1 MSKYLI
7 AGLLMI
13 TEQLALIILFITPG
27 LFISSFFN
35 MKTEFLLTSSFAI
48 FFWGFSSFLIPMNFF
63 INSSYFKWLIYL
75 MFVIW
80 IFKFKNIKNPLF
92 NILLILLFELINNSF
107 GVLHIVSTSQITF
120 DSALSNLSYQS
131 GVLGVSSIQIALL
144 KFFNESYILLTLQQC
159 LAISLMVFNIKSLI
173 TQNNL
178 KAVTTLTIIPAF
190 FIFSVLLEIMTIRTH
205 FFASQLLCFLIIES
219 FKPKYNRFS
228 RGVFFLFLSLFISS
242 RLENLIIYFPLIF
255 LLLRAYFYNE
265 NLQND
270 INQSSMLFVTL
281 LSPLIANYYGYSY
294 SQDLRANLILL
305 SFLVFLLTSLTIF
318 KDNLFVEFVIRHF
331 IIFFIASLVFLSG
344 CLYYLFSFKAINS
357 WLFIINHLLDT
368 HRGWVTAVCYFIV
381 ILIYLISRT
390 NNVKLKRVYTTFFL
404 TFVLII
410 VSSPLH
416 HSIYGGELW
425 SSGIVEGLAIYNPF
439 DESQTRSFLQLF
451 LALIPF
457 SVLISSRT

>member
-159 LAISLMVFNIKSLI
+159 LGISLMVFNIKSLI

-205 FFASQLLCFLIIES
+205 F
-219 FKPKYNRFS
+219 
-228 RGVFFLFLSLFISS
+228 
-242 RLENLIIYFPLIF
+242 
-255 LLLRAYFYNE
+255 
-265 NLQND
+265 
-270 INQSSMLFVTL
+270 
-281 LSPLIANYYGYSY
+281 
-294 SQDLRANLILL
+294 
-305 SFLVFLLTSLTIF
+305 
-318 KDNLFVEFVIRHF
+318 
-331 IIFFIASLVFLSG
+331 
-344 CLYYLFSFKAINS
+344 
-357 WLFIINHLLDT
+357 
-368 HRGWVTAVCYFIV
+368 
-381 ILIYLISRT
+381 
-390 NNVKLKRVYTTFFL
+390 
-404 TFVLII
+404 
-410 VSSPLH
+410 LH
-416 HSIYGGELW
+416 HNYC
-425 SSGIVEGLAIYNPF
+425 VF
-439 DESQTRSFLQLF
+439 
-451 LALIPF
+451 
-457 SVLISSRT
+457 